1 MQISWHG
8 LSCFSLTAQ
17 TGSGEV
23 SFVVDP
29 YQNETG
35 LRFPRTLTADLIAVS
50 HKGDD
55 ADNVEAVGETS
66 HGKPFVIDLPGEY
79 EVKGIFVHAIDAG
92 EGQRIL
98 QIEVEGIRMVH
109 LGALSRDLTDKD
121 LDLLGNVDILFVPV
135 GGGRVMSPKMAS
147 EVISQ
152 VEPRIVIPYDYAIDG
167 LKENFQ
173 PIDSFCKA
181 LGVCNREDVNKLKIV
196 RKNLPE
202 DKMVIYVLNR
212 D

>member
-8 LSCFSLTAQ
+8 LSCFSLIAQ

-29 YQNETG
+29 YDNETG
-35 LRFPRTLTADLIAVS
+35 LRFPRTLTADLVVVS
-50 HKGDD
+50 HAGKD
-55 ADNVEAVGETS
+55 AENVEAVGETG
-66 HGKPFVIDLPGEY
+66 HGKKFVVDLPGEY

-92 EGQRIL
+92 KDRRIFHV
-98 QIEVEGIRMVH
+98 EVEGIKMAH
-109 LGALSRDLTDKD
+109 LGALDRELTDAE
-121 LDLLGNVDILFVPV
+121 LDLLGNIDILFVPI
-135 GGGRVMSPKMAS
+135 GGGRVLSPKMAT
-147 EVISQ
+147 EVINQ

-167 LKENFQ
+167 LKEEFQ
-173 PIDSFCKA
+173 PLDAFCKA
-181 LGVCNREDVNKLKIV
+181 LGVCKREDVNKLKIA

-202 DKMVIYVLNR
+202 DQMIIYVLNR